1 MLLAA
6 DGEDGNG
13 LQLEKVGPTF
23 SSSTVMSLRTSYGLL
38 LLRDFT

>member
-13 LQLEKVGPTF
+13 LQLKKDGSTSQVLALCLRKVAQN
-23 SSSTVMSLRTSYGLL
+23 
-38 LLRDFT
+38 

>member
-1 MLLAA
+1 MTGFDCNYLSSL

-23 SSSTVMSLRTSYGLL
+23 SSSGIDVS
-38 LLRDFT
+38 